1 MKTIIKKELKNY
13 FYSPIGYILIS
24 FYLLINSLVLF
35 FFETNYNL
43 IKSNFIDINS
53 FFELSPWILLIII
66 PALCMRA
73 FSEEISNGT
82 IEILLTKPISLIKV
96 LLSKYLSIQFVI
108 ILCFLLCIPYF
119 LILNNLINSSS
130 SIDIGVLFVAFISL
144 ILLSSVFIMISICVS
159 LNFKNQ
165 FNIFL
170 ISFLICLFDY
180 YLINLISESSNTN
193 NLYNFINNIGIQL
206 HYHRL
211 SIGIINLYDIVYF
224 ALNIFLFFLISLKS
238 IKKIK

>member
-35 FFETNYNL
+35 FFETNYNI

-96 LLSKYLSIQFVI
+96 LLSKYLSIQFNI
-108 ILCFLLCIPYF
+108 IL
-119 LILNNLINSSS
+119 
-130 SIDIGVLFVAFISL
+130 LFEYIS
-144 ILLSSVFIMISICVS
+144 
-159 LNFKNQ
+159 
-165 FNIFL
+165 
-170 ISFLICLFDY
+170 
-180 YLINLISESSNTN
+180 
-193 NLYNFINNIGIQL
+193 
-206 HYHRL
+206 RL
-211 SIGIINLYDIVYF
+211 D
-224 ALNIFLFFLISLKS
+224 
-238 IKKIK
+238 

>member
-1 MKTIIKKELKNY
+1 MYCRKKRGLG
-13 FYSPIGYILIS
+13 S
-24 FYLLINSLVLF
+24 
-35 FFETNYNL
+35 
-43 IKSNFIDINS
+43 
-53 FFELSPWILLIII
+53 
-66 PALCMRA
+66 A
-73 FSEEISNGT
+73 
-82 IEILLTKPISLIKV
+82 
-96 LLSKYLSIQFVI
+96 
-108 ILCFLLCIPYF
+108 FLLG
-119 LILNNLINSSS
+119 LINSSS
-130 SIDIGVLFVAFISL
+130 NIDIGVLFVAFISL

-211 SIGIINLYDIVYF
+211 SIGIINLYDIIYF
-224 ALNIFLFFLISLKS
+224 ALNIFLFFICLHIGCVRRCPKCFHEFGP
-238 IKKIK
+238 